1 MFACRSMARHPGG
14 IRLRIDIA
22 ILPWAC
28 AIAQQSG
35 RLRETNG
42 VWRKRFGA
50 FDELALCLPDAL
62 AELRTVSAEAENA
75 ARSKPALMDRVMRA
89 PGELAPFTLR
99 FAELNEVANAGEKSN
114 QRLWLLAAVEN
125 NVVASN
131 ERSATLAKAESRD
144 VEIEMDAVALRLQAR
159 NWRAFFHGAAAGKA
173 LICLQGRNL
182 EVNAALCA
190 LIGYTEPELLQLCAR
205 DMRHPDDDDLMNAH
219 YQSMLAGGSSVAG
232 IEVRYRHKQGHYLVC
247 LVSLTLI
254 RDSRQRPLYFT
265 AELED
270 ITLRRNIEAH
280 LRQRTQQL
288 ERANID
294 LKRSNAD
301 LERFAF
307 IASHDLQE
315 PLRKIRIF
323 GDRLLS
329 LPEIAQS
336 NSPGAEQGED
346 TIARYLQGMTRAAQ
360 RMQNLI
366 EDLLAYGLLL
376 DRSAAQMPV
385 DLSVLWDELREEFEA
400 SINEC
405 GAQLEV
411 EALPVVPGNALRLKQ
426 LFANLLSN
434 SLKFRGEQS
443 PIIRV
448 RALNEE
454 EMAPQTSN
462 SELVFIEVCDNG
474 IGFNEADAES
484 VLELFT
490 RLHGRNK
497 YPGTGIGLAICQRV
511 AHEHGGDIR
520 ANSTHGQGARFT
532 VSLARES
539 LSFI

>member
-1 MFACRSMARHPGG
+1 MVTHPGG
-14 IRLRIDIA
+14 ILLRVDIS
-22 ILPWAC
+22 ILPWPC
-28 AIAQQSG
+28 AIAEQSG
-35 RLRETNG
+35 RLREING
-42 VWRKRFGA
+42 VWRNRFGA

-62 AELRTVSAEAENA
+62 AELRAVSAEAENA
-75 ARSKPALMDRVMRA
+75 ARARPALMNRAMRA

-99 FAELNEVANAGEKSN
+99 FAELNEVANADERSN

-125 NVVASN
+125 DGVASS
-131 ERSATLAKAESRD
+131 ERSATLAEIESRD
-144 VEIEMDAVALRLQAR
+144 VELEMDAVALRLQAR
-159 NWRAFFHGAAAGKA
+159 NWRAFFHGAAVGKA

-190 LIGYTEPELLQLCAR
+190 LTGYSEQEMLQLCAR
-205 DMRHPDDDDLMNAH
+205 DVRHPDDGSLMNAH
-219 YQSMLAGGSSVAG
+219 YQSMLDGGPSVAG
-232 IEVRYRHKQGHYLVC
+232 IEVRYRHKQGHHLHC

-254 RDSRQRPLYFT
+254 RDSRQKPLYFT

-270 ITLRRNIEAH
+270 ITLRRQIEAS

-294 LKRSNAD
+294 LERSNAD

-329 LPEIAQS
+329 LPEIAQG
-336 NSPGAEQGED
+336 NSQSDDQGED
-346 TIARYLQGMTRAAQ
+346 TMARYLQGMTRAAE

-366 EDLLAYGLLL
+366 ADLLAYGLLL
-376 DRSAAQMPV
+376 DRSAAQTPV
-385 DLSVLWDELREEFEA
+385 DLGVLWAELREEFEA

-411 EALPVVPGNALRLKQ
+411 EALPVVPGNAVRLKQ

-443 PIIRV
+443 PVIHV

-454 EMAPQTSN
+454 EMVPEISDSGLA
-462 SELVFIEVCDNG
+462 FIEVCDNG
-474 IGFNEADAES
+474 IGFDEADAES

-490 RLHGRNK
+490 RLHGRSK

-520 ANSTHGQGARFT
+520 ATSPHIDGACFVVT
-532 VSLARES
+532 LARETNA
-539 LSFI
+539 LI